1 MKIVQCGNKY
11 INMDNVTYVEWLE
24 GVDVYMVHFNFNRP
38 KEMYEN
44 ADDTDFKL
52 VLEEQEEI
60 DDMARWLSANA
71 S

>member
-1 MKIVQCGNKY
+1 MKIVQCGDKY
-11 INMDNVTYVEWLE
+11 INMDTVIYVEWME
-24 GVDVYMVHFNFNRP
+24 GVDVYMVHFNFIDPESDNP
-38 KEMYEN
+38 EEP
-44 ADDTDFKL
+44 DFKI

>member
-24 GVDVYMVHFNFNRP
+24 GVDVYMIHFNYTDLKSDNP
-38 KEMYEN
+38 EEP
-44 ADDTDFKL
+44 DFKI

-60 DDMARWLSANA
+60 DDMARWLSGTA